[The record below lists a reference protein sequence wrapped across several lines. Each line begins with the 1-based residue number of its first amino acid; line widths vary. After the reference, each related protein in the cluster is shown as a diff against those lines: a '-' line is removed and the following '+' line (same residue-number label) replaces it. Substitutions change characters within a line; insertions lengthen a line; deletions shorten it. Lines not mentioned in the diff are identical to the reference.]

1 MGPERKDETDAA
13 LSRHEWIEERI
24 AILVHMAG
32 IPEELARPA
41 AVEQWEMW
49 GKRK

>member
-1 MGPERKDETDAA
+1 MKPERNDETDAE

-32 IPEELARPA
+32 IPEESAKLA
-41 AVEQWEMW
+41 AVKQWEMW